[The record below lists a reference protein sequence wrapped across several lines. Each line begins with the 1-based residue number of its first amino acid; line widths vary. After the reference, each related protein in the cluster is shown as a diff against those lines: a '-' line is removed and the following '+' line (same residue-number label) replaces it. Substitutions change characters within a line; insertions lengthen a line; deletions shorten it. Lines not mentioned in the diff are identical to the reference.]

1 MLQTLTRAD
10 LVDKVLHS
18 VPKYG
23 WDISYPTLFG
33 KYGKT
38 ITGLCDEWIWYTSES
53 ITAADLGQGKHPL
66 ADAST
71 EELLEMLVIEESY
84 WSKYYQDRCQVV
96 EAKAAK
102 LDRFIGTC
110 ETKYFGHDNE
120 YSEHSIDRVLE
131 FIYAILA
138 RDYYERK

>member
-1 MLQTLTRAD
+1 MLQTIPRAD
-10 LVDKVLHS
+10 LMDRVMKGSPLF
-18 VPKYG
+18 G

-38 ITGLCDEWIWYTSES
+38 VTGICDEWIWYTSDS
-53 ITAADLGQGKHPL
+53 ITAADRGQGKCPVSE
-66 ADAST
+66 AST
-71 EELLEMLVIEESY
+71 EELLEMLAIEESY
-84 WSKYYQDRCQVV
+84 WSRYYQDRCQVV

-110 ETKYFGHDNE
+110 ATKYFGHDSE
-120 YSEHSIDRVLE
+120 YSEHSIDRVIE
-131 FIYAILA
+131 FVYAILA